1 MKDVR
6 QVRGFLTVLLLS
18 LFLLHLAVGSY
29 IWLAP
34 TDLFQAILAGP
45 GHDGAGHIVWALRI
59 PRALGCVL
67 IGCSL
72 AWVGALYQAFFRN
85 PLAEPFVLGVSS
97 GAAVGAALVLVLG
110 GGAMLF
116 GLAMPVA
123 GFLSACLALAILL
136 GLVGSHQR
144 SVADILIAGAVLGS
158 MLAALLSLVLLFAG
172 RDTNQ
177 VLRWLMG
184 SVSEL
189 QWPHLTWMA
198 VILGASIGILLPRL
212 REINVMAV
220 GEESATRLG
229 VDVERLKVTLLIAS
243 TLPVAATVAS
253 AGIVGFVGL
262 VAPHLARRL
271 TGIDLRRS
279 AIDASL
285 IGGSLVLAADLAA
298 QRLMPGG
305 QLPIGAVTAVMGSP
319 FLLAMLRKRGSVI
332 RDS

>member
-6 QVRGFLTVLLLS
+6 PKRGYLAILLILLT
-18 LFLLHLAVGSY
+18 LLHVAVGSY
-29 IWLAP
+29 IWIAP
-34 TDLFQAILAGP
+34 NDLVQAIFAGP
-45 GHDGAGHIVWALRI
+45 GHEGTGHIVWALRI
-59 PRALGCVL
+59 PRAIGCVL
-67 IGCSL
+67 VGCSL

-97 GAAVGAALVLVLG
+97 GAAVGSSLVLVLG
-110 GGAMLF
+110 GAGWLL
-116 GLAMPVA
+116 GLAMPAA
-123 GFLSACLALAILL
+123 GFISAYLALVLLL

-144 SVADILIAGAVLGS
+144 SVANILIAGAVLGS

-184 SVSEL
+184 SVTEL
-189 QWPHLTWMA
+189 RWPHLASMA
-198 VILGASIGILLPRL
+198 VILAFSMAVLLPRL
-212 REINVMAV
+212 REINAMAV
-220 GEESATRLG
+220 GEQTAMRLG

-271 TGIDLRRS
+271 TGNDLRRA
-279 AIDASL
+279 AIDAAL
-285 IGGSLVLAADLAA
+285 IGGALVLAADLLA
-298 QRLMPGG
+298 QRLMPAGE
-305 QLPIGAVTAVMGSP
+305 LPIGAVTAVLGSP
-319 FLLAMLRKRGSVI
+319 FLLGMLRKSREQ
-332 RDS
+332 